1 MKKFKLNQLIFM
13 ALCCDFGLFAKRLI
27 LPAANLVTDALHI
40 PGGIG
45 TSFSLMFLTVAAFLM
60 PSCGCAAIMGTVQ
73 SVIAFSFGMVGSMG
87 ALAPI
92 GYIVPG
98 IVIDLIRQG
107 TRRLPLTAKEAIVI
121 ASVLSSM
128 SACLTANFIVF
139 HLRGLI
145 LLLYVSVAGTSGA
158 ICGVLAGSL
167 VTRLQTIIGEEQY
180 HEKKEKS
187 HIWNHHSAS
196 AYNGDISRPAFDHP
210 DTGADKHTTGQ
221 L

>member
-13 ALCCDFGLFAKRLI
+13 ALCCDLGLFAKKLI

-45 TSFSLMFLTVAAFLM
+45 TSFSLMFLVVAAFLT
-60 PSCGCAAIMGTVQ
+60 PGRGCAAVMGIVQ
-73 SVIAFSFGMVGSMG
+73 SVIAFSFGLVGSMG

-98 IVIDLIRQG
+98 IVIDITRQG
-107 TRRLPLTAKEAIVI
+107 SKRIGLTTQEAIVI
-121 ASVLSSM
+121 ASVLSSI
-128 SACLTANFIVF
+128 SACLTANLIVF

-145 LLLYVSVAGTSGA
+145 LLLYACVAGTSGA
-158 ICGVLAGSL
+158 ICGALAGSL
-167 VTRLQTIIGEEQY
+167 VKRLQPVIGEEQY
-180 HEKKEKS
+180 HEKTKKS
-187 HIWNHHSAS
+187 HIRNHHSVAACHSDIGCS
-196 AYNGDISRPAFDHP
+196 AFEHT
-210 DTGADKHTTGQ
+210 DTGASRHTSNH